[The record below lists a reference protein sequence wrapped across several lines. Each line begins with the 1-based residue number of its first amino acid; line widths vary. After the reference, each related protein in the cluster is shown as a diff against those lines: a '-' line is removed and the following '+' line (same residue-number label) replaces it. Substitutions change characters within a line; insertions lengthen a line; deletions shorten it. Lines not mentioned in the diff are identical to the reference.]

1 MGFAVSLGAAYDIK
15 DRVKE
20 ANNIVDLVGSY
31 LDLRRQGKQFVAR
44 CPWHDDRRPSL
55 FVNPVRQSWKCWVC
69 DIGGD
74 VFSFVMQRE
83 GVEFVEALRL
93 LADRAGIE
101 LAAQKQQNIQP
112 GSAQDKKTLY
122 QAMQWAA
129 DEFHHCLLNSDLA
142 EAAQRYLEKR
152 QINQHSIEQFKIGF
166 APDQWDWL
174 KQRSPFSE
182 EVLIATGLLA
192 ASDNSK
198 SYERFRGR
206 IIFTIN
212 DIQSRPIA
220 FGGRVLPE
228 IAVREEKE
236 RGRPPAKYINSP
248 ETRLFSKS
256 ETLFGLDCARDA
268 VAKQRNMIIVEGYTD
283 VIGAWQ
289 AGLENV
295 VAVLGT
301 ALNDRHI
308 RLIRRYAD
316 QVTLVLDGDAAGQ
329 KRASEILEIFVAA
342 ELDLRILTLPS
353 NLDPFEFLLQN
364 DLHTFQELVKSAPD
378 ALEHKLDLE
387 LTGFDPVNDTHQ
399 ANRALES
406 MLTTLAH
413 IPNNPNSQ
421 IKCNQIAA
429 RLGRTFGIGTD
440 AINLRLKEL
449 RQRNRNSKIN
459 SNGTENKPAIDHL
472 MARER
477 DLLQILLAEERFL
490 DRIVENISPN
500 QFVQGPAREIYEVF
514 CECFLSGRSAEFNSV
529 MNHIEN
535 PAIQNVFVQLD
546 EQSQQKYQN
555 DRSQLDVQ
563 LNDVLR
569 VFDEADIQNA
579 NQKLISQLDEK
590 KLNDQEETLALEQ
603 LLEQARRR
611 QGITMPTDG

>member
-1 MGFAVSLGAAYDIK
+1 MSFDAAHDIK

-20 ANNIVDLVGSY
+20 ANNIVDLVGTY
-31 LDLRRQGKQFVAR
+31 LDLRRQGQQFVAR

-55 FVNPVRQSWKCWVC
+55 FVNPKRQSWKCWVC

-83 GVEFVEALRL
+83 GVEFVEALRM

-101 LAAQKQQNIQP
+101 LSQQKREHIEP

-129 DEFHHCLLNSDLA
+129 NEFHQCLMKSDLA
-142 EAAQRYLEKR
+142 DAARKYLDER
-152 QINQHSIEQFKIGF
+152 HIRHQSIEQFKIGY
-166 APDQWDWL
+166 APDQWDWI

-182 EVLIATGLLA
+182 DVLIGCGILA
-192 ASDNSK
+192 KSENAK

-206 IIFTIN
+206 VIFTIN

-228 IAVREEKE
+228 VAVREEKE
-236 RGRPPAKYINSP
+236 RGRTPAKYINSP

-256 ETLFGLDCARDA
+256 ETLFGLDIARDS
-268 VAKQRNMIIVEGYTD
+268 VAKNRNMIIVEGYTD

-301 ALNDRHI
+301 ALNERHI

-329 KRASEILEIFVAA
+329 KRASEILELFVAA
-342 ELDLRILTLPS
+342 DLDLRILTLPA
-353 NLDPFEFLLQN
+353 NLDPFEFLLKN
-364 DLHTFQELVKSAPD
+364 DLHVFQELVKRAPD

-387 LTGFDPVNDTHQ
+387 MSGFDPIRDTHQ
-399 ANRALES
+399 ANRALEN
-406 MLTTLAH
+406 MLTTLAQV
-413 IPNNPNSQ
+413 PVNPNAQ
-421 IKCNQIAA
+421 IKSNQIAA
-429 RLGRTFGIGTD
+429 RLGRTFGIGTE
-440 AINLRLKEL
+440 AITLRIKEL
-449 RQRNRNSKIN
+449 RQRNRRKDVTTDAANSPAF
-459 SNGTENKPAIDHL
+459 ENML
-472 MARER
+472 ARER
-477 DLLQILLAEERFL
+477 DLLQILLADERFL
-490 DRIVENISPN
+490 DQIVENISPS
-500 QFVQGPAREIYEVF
+500 QFVQGPARDIYEVF
-514 CECFLSGRSAEFNSV
+514 CECFLSGHAADFSSV

-535 PAIQNVFVQLD
+535 PALQNILVHLD
-546 EQSQQKYQN
+546 EQAEKKFEN
-555 DRSQLDVQ
+555 DRSQLDSQ
-563 LNDVLR
+563 LADVLR
-569 VFDEADIQNA
+569 VFDEADLQNE
-579 NQKLISQLDEK
+579 NQKVISQLDER

-611 QGITMPTDG
+611 QGITTPTDG